1 MEQILNDFGVKPIL
15 LAAQIV
21 NFLILFLILKKFF
34 YHPLLRVLEERKE
47 RIRNSLRNTEI
58 IKQRLQT
65 TEEESA
71 KKLSAASKEAKI
83 IIDAATNTAN
93 EIIAKAHRQAQSDTE
108 LMVERGRKSLLQERE
123 IVIKKLRG
131 EYAESVISGI
141 EKIAYKVLDQAD
153 HKKIIEQQLKSQII
167 FPLERE

>member
-1 MEQILNDFGVKPIL
+1 MEQILTDFGVKPIL

-34 YHPLLRVLEERKE
+34 YRPLLRILEERKK
-47 RIRNSLRNTEI
+47 RIKNSLRNAEI

-83 IIDAATNTAN
+83 ILDTATNTAN
-93 EIIAKAHRQAQSDTE
+93 EIIAKAHQQAQSDIE
-108 LMVERGRKSLLQERE
+108 LMVEKGRKNLLQERE
-123 IVIKKLRG
+123 IVIQKLRG
-131 EYAESVISGI
+131 EYAKSVILGI
-141 EKIAYKVLDQAD
+141 EKITYNILDQAD
-153 HKKIIEQQLKSQII
+153 HKKIIQHQVEKLNIP
-167 FPLERE
+167 FFGE